1 MLERRRG
8 STVTSRIRE
17 REAEFTKQVK
27 EREEQISRLK
37 ERLKLLSKKLA
48 DSKDN
53 GTKEFKFPRDTDV
66 MEHDQREDGAELQ
79 HIIRQVTKERLQL
92 ERHLQIANDSLQRN
106 NGVDLTKYLSLEQT
120 NSHLRQQLDSLDLL
134 QQEHKLVEIQYREK
148 EEACRELVNTL
159 KYKSALCDDLET
171 QLAKVIEKNTELTIA
186 NSDLQKKVLELK
198 DVNEECQSLKSTLT
212 KVETECVTA
221 KTEVNSLTGKV
232 RNLESVLDEMHRAA
246 ENRREIERQ
255 HREALENLKRK
266 QDEVETTATKKQE
279 EFINQLKLRIDELEN
294 EKRAQNERH
303 QELILE
309 MAEIKKYGGGTS
321 LNGSI
326 ASDIEQPSD
335 NLEIDEIMA
344 KLEQDNKFLADLERQ
359 RERNA
364 AKSQLSSTSGSNNN
378 SKQPSPSSG
387 VDSDTTNSPQST
399 KNHSPT
405 SSSTLN
411 RTGSAI
417 TDSGF
422 LSQSSLNGSGGSP
435 TSHGSHGNNGLLAM
449 KKPSSSMSSSLN
461 SGNTLNKLPGLTGAD
476 KINLLNGHSFSSN
489 PNIGAGAT
497 QDLINR
503 TEINKDGMIE
513 IPGKGWCFVYVAQ
526 YSYDPFQHSPNDSPE
541 AELQVNAGDY
551 ILVWGEVDEDGFF
564 DGELLDGRRGLVP
577 SNFVGRLE
585 NEDLI
590 DFHQQVVLGLGDCD
604 DSVCTSIPQ
613 DLDIISSDEGVEDS
627 NYPRISRKSKSYLN
641 HNSNISS
648 NATSSHS
655 QPLSAPIRKSSLT
668 LPQYASCT
676 DLEMT
681 EDEGDGPARDNT
693 TKVPP
698 PPKQLTL
705 ETQHNKSLVIA
716 WNPPDDLP
724 VNKIESYEVLVDGVV
739 HSSIKAS
746 NNSSL
751 KVTVNALDL
760 SKIHRFS
767 VKTVAIGG
775 HGLKSHEAACTMVL
789 GKDAPLGPTAVRAT
803 RITSTAATISWIP
816 SNTNFLHSIAVNG
829 VDVKTVR
836 PGVFR
841 HTLAGLA
848 PNTLY
853 RVTIRAKNLKAAP
866 YIAASADYNQLHNLS
881 SSIEIRTAPKGLP
894 DAPLQVVVDSGPRL
908 GTIVVSW
915 LPVTINPSG
924 TSNGAPVTGYIV
936 YGDGRRLMDVESGTA
951 DQAVVDLGTR
961 EDIKYITV
969 RTKSGKDAMS
979 SESDRVMV
987 PPDII
992 GRVDSDTESEGE
1004 IIERLRKD
1012 QMQLDKVHAQLDQNS
1027 IINSGQIVD
1036 VTNSNAYA
1044 QLQQPREVLINYTS
1058 GYPELDSDIGPSEL
1072 SDIAEEPEEG
1082 LTDTD
1087 SDQSTP
1093 RPSIATQQHN
1103 NINYQRKSSLQNSLS
1118 QLQSSMSMT
1127 SNSFRKQQESNVNSN
1142 SSTDSKVPTSSSNA
1156 SLPEAS
1162 QQDQAAKASLNRW
1175 NKTGSSPNLVM
1186 SASQFQAQPLFPS
1199 VPPANTVS
1207 SASNNHQSSPS
1218 ISTSSI
1224 SSVISNNAPVA
1235 EARKES
1241 KLPSSQTTSSIP
1253 SLPEKPKTNS
1263 TSTVHITHD
1272 DISSEIIPQNKSKSV
1287 EVKSDVNVTVKSV
1300 NQRNVTSDKNG
1311 YVSIG
1316 AKPAQI
1322 IPATSSS
1329 NKRAVR
1335 IFVALFDYD
1344 PLTMSPN
1351 PDACEE
1357 ELPFREGQLI
1367 KVHGDKDADG
1377 FYWGEAGNRS
1387 GFVPCN
1393 MVSEVQVE
1401 DDRVAEE
1408 LFREQSEPTRGV
1420 IPSSL
1425 SNGSSAMIGTKSSAF
1440 EADDRWGDIYEDMPA
1455 KRKLALYDYDPTELS
1470 PNVDAEVELSFRT
1483 GDMLL
1488 VYGDMDDD
1496 GFYMGEL
1503 NGRRGLVPSNFLTD
1517 VPPGYVVVEQAAP
1530 SNRFTSASVPQNSN
1544 SMNSSKGPSMSNR
1557 VNKVPLNTVNN
1568 TSTIIKSTNYV
1579 HTTAANSTQNQAM
1592 NYGER
1597 NQSQPIPSARSQQP
1611 KNNQRR
1617 W

>member
-27 EREEQISRLK
+27 DREEQISRLK

-171 QLAKVIEKNTELTIA
+171 QLAKVIEKNNALTIA
-186 NSDLQKKVLELK
+186 NSDLQAKVLELR

-266 QDEVETTATKKQE
+266 QDEVEITATKKQE
-279 EFINQLKLRIDELEN
+279 EFINQLKLRIDDLES

-364 AKSQLSSTSGSNNN
+364 AKSQSSSSTGSNNN

-387 VDSDTTNSPQST
+387 IDSDTTNSPQST

-411 RTGSAI
+411 RAGSTIA
-417 TDSGF
+417 DSGF

-435 TSHGSHGNNGLLAM
+435 TSHGSHSNNGLLSL
-449 KKPSSSMSSSLN
+449 KKTSSSVNSSLN
-461 SGNTLNKLPGLTGAD
+461 SGSTLNKLPGLTGAD

-489 PNIGAGAT
+489 PSMGTGQNH
-497 QDLINR
+497 DLINR

-641 HNSNISS
+641 HNSNMSS

-655 QPLSAPIRKSSLT
+655 QPLTSNIRKSSLT

-681 EDEGDGPARDNT
+681 EDEGDGPSRENSM
-693 TKVPP
+693 KVPP

-724 VNKIESYEVLVDGVV
+724 VTKIESYEVLVDGVV
-739 HSSIKAS
+739 HSSIKAND
-746 NNSSL
+746 NNSL

-767 VKTVAIGG
+767 VKTLAIGG
-775 HGLKSHEAACTMVL
+775 NGLKSHEAACTMVL

-881 SSIEIRTAPKGLP
+881 SSIELRTAPKGLP
-894 DAPLQVVVDSGPRL
+894 DAPLQVMVDSGPRS

-951 DQAVVDLGTR
+951 DQAVVDLGKR

-987 PPDII
+987 PSDAI

-1012 QMQLDKVHAQLDQNS
+1012 QIQLNNVHAQLDQNS
-1027 IINSGQIVD
+1027 VINSAQIVD
-1036 VTNSNAYA
+1036 VTNSHSYA

-1093 RPSIATQQHN
+1093 RPSLVTQQHN
-1103 NINYQRKSSLQNSLS
+1103 NLNYQRKLSLQNSMS
-1118 QLQSSMSMT
+1118 HLQSSISIA
-1127 SNSFRKQQESNVNSN
+1127 SNSFRKQQES
-1142 SSTDSKVPTSSSNA
+1142 TDSKVPSSTSNS

-1162 QQDQAAKASLNRW
+1162 HPDQAAKASLNRW

-1199 VPPANTVS
+1199 EPPTITVS
-1207 SASNNHQSSPS
+1207 STFTNHQPSPAV
-1218 ISTSSI
+1218 STTSI
-1224 SSVISNNAPVA
+1224 SSVTSNNTTVA
-1235 EARKES
+1235 VSRKES
-1241 KLPSSQTTSSIP
+1241 KPTGSQLTSSV
-1253 SLPEKPKTNS
+1253 SSVPEKPKPNS

-1272 DISSEIIPQNKSKSV
+1272 DITAEVMTENKSKSV

-1300 NQRNVTSDKNG
+1300 NQKDINSDKNG
-1311 YVSIG
+1311 YVNIG
-1316 AKPAQI
+1316 AKPAQVV
-1322 IPATSSS
+1322 PAPSSA

-1351 PDACEE
+1351 PDACDE

-1377 FYWGEAGNRS
+1377 FYWGEAGSSS

-1420 IPSSL
+1420 VPSSL
-1425 SNGSSAMIGTKSSAF
+1425 SNGSSAMIGTKSQAF

-1483 GDMLL
+1483 GDILL

-1517 VPPGYVVVEQAAP
+1517 VPPGYVVVEPASP
-1530 SNRFTSASVPQNSN
+1530 SNRFTSTSISQNST
-1544 SMNSSKGPSMSNR
+1544 SVKSSKGPTISNR
-1557 VNKVPLNTVNN
+1557 VNQVSLNTASS

-1579 HTTAANSTQNQAM
+1579 HASPSNPTQTQVM

-1597 NQSQPIPSARSQQP
+1597 NPSQPIPSARSQQT
-1611 KNNQRR
+1611 KNMRDQRR